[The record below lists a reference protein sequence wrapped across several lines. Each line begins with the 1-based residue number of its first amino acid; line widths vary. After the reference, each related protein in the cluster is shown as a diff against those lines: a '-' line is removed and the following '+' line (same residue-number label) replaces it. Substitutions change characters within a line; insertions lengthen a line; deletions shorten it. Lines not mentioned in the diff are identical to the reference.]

1 MHRHFNTSSS
11 SSQWLFHQLFFLN
24 WGQHVCVFWAYAALS
39 ILSKLSAVHQRPRL
53 LFSIWECNKTHFIIS
68 NRKSGHR
75 YLVCHFHSK
84 LGHNFDQIYFSNSIP
99 IAFHTLSRMGDNIS
113 CQLLALQQTRQWL
126 SVGQCPD
133 HEAAQHPAAS
143 PPAEKRL
150 RDYIAYLHLNKKLN
164 CLILGSVLI
173 FNMVVNIYL
182 NNWKHSAGLIWHRNV
197 HKC

>member
-1 MHRHFNTSSS
+1 MSFEPT
-11 SSQWLFHQLFFLN
+11 QLFQYCPN
-24 WGQHVCVFWAYAALS
+24 SQQSTSVRDYCS
-39 ILSKLSAVHQRPRL
+39 
-53 LFSIWECNKTHFIIS
+53 LFEKTHFIIS
-68 NRKSGHR
+68 NFENQDTVIW
-75 YLVCHFHSK
+75 YVIFTQNEDIILTK
-84 LGHNFDQIYFSNSIP
+84 LTIP
-99 IAFHTLSRMGDNIS
+99 IAFHTLSRMGDNFS

-150 RDYIAYLHLNKKLN
+150 RDYTAYLHLNKMLN

-182 NNWKHSAGLIWHRNV
+182 NN
-197 HKC
+197 